1 VSKLRMEEEAG
12 FYGDL
17 RACFLRA
24 VGWRRSSTKTEGTTD
39 SSGAIGLLTKTR
51 AVRFEAS

>member
-1 VSKLRMEEEAG
+1 MEEETG
-12 FYGDL
+12 FHLDM

-24 VGWRRSSTKTEGTTD
+24 VRMEEEQHEDWGPTD

-51 AVRFEAS
+51 AVLFEAC